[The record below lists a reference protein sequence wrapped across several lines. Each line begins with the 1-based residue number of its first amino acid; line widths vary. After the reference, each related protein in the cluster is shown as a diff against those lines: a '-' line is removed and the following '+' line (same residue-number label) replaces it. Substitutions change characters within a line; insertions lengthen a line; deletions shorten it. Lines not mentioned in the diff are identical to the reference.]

1 MNKHHSKSKRRLTF
15 LSLTFLV
22 LLGLVVF
29 SVFGDW
35 VTIFKNKNQQ
45 IQLLEKYDN
54 LLEDEEKLE
63 GELNKLQDPEYVTRY
78 IREKYLYS
86 KDGEYII
93 RIPEAEE

>member
-1 MNKHHSKSKRRLTF
+1 M
-15 LSLTFLV
+15 
-22 LLGLVVF
+22 LGLVVF